1 MGIGRRITAV
11 ACFAFGA
18 VLAGG
23 TAAQAQT
30 IKWDMAEAFAPTA
43 LPSLAAADFARLV
56 KEKSGGRIEITVHYN
71 GSLGI
76 GEKDILTSVEQGV
89 VPLSSTMLDKVQA
102 TMPPASV
109 QFIPFMAGNL
119 KDARALWGA
128 ARPLNEAHF
137 AKLNQ
142 VLLFE
147 SFGPPVGVWSKKP
160 VQSLV
165 DLKALKLRTNHP
177 TNTKAFQIAGA
188 SPTFMAWS
196 DVPAAL
202 STGVIDSVV
211 TSCESGISAKF
222 QEQLKYFTRLDI
234 EIGIFM
240 VHMHKPTLDKLPPD
254 LRKAV
259 LDAAAE
265 SAKRAYE
272 RTVARLDENTR
283 TMKAAGVHVA
293 DTIPAEFRAQLNKA
307 GATLL
312 TDWKRKVGAEN
323 AEKVL
328 ADFGQRRKS

>member
-1 MGIGRRITAV
+1 MDIGNRTGALRSFVIGTLIAAATAV
-11 ACFAFGA
+11 SAE
-18 VLAGG
+18 
-23 TAAQAQT
+23 T

-43 LPSLAAADFARLV
+43 LPSLASADFARLV
-56 KEKSGGRIEITVHYN
+56 KEKSAGRIEITVHYN

-76 GEKDILTSVEQGV
+76 GEKDVLTSVEQGV

-119 KDARALWGA
+119 KDARALWAA

-160 VQSLV
+160 VQSLAE
-165 DLKALKLRTNHP
+165 LKTLKLRTNHP

-188 SPTFMAWS
+188 SPTFMAWG

-202 STGVIDSVV
+202 STGLIDAVV

-254 LRKAV
+254 LRQAV
-259 LDAAAE
+259 LDAAAQA
-265 SAKRAYE
+265 SQLAYA
-272 RTVARLDENTR
+272 RTVARLEENTR
-283 TMKAAGVHVA
+283 TMKAAGVTVA
-293 DTIPAEFRAQLNKA
+293 DTIPAEFRGHLKKA
-307 GATLL
+307 SETLL
-312 TDWKRKVGAEN
+312 TDWKRKVGPEN

-328 ADFGQRRKS
+328 GDFEKRRKS